1 MGIQDEVDEQIMMR
15 TDLEKELEMVKDA
28 LEAEKKKSEASSRDK
43 CRIEKCDRHADH
55 WCDVCKSA
63 ICHR

>member
-28 LEAEKKKSEASSRDK
+28 LEAEKKKSEASTRDK
-43 CRIEKCDRHADH
+43 CQIEKCDRPADH
-55 WCDVCKSA
+55 W
-63 ICHR
+63 